1 MKKVSLSTKI
11 VGLVVTAVF
20 TVGAC
25 LFASTYYFVDKGF
38 QDQTQQEIGRQADA
52 VQLHFDSITARMSAA
67 AKLTASRKV
76 LAEAIEKG
84 DTAFV
89 QKLGKEVMRDSKAGF
104 ITIADKNG
112 NVVGRGHS
120 DKAGDSVL
128 SQPNVKKALAGE
140 ASTGIEE
147 GTVVKFSLRAGA
159 PVKIGDKVV
168 GSVTTGVDLTPAD
181 HAVVEEVKKLFGIE
195 CTLFQGDTRV
205 TTTLMKDGQ
214 RVIGTKMDNPKVL
227 DTVLAKGQRFLA
239 INKILGKDYTT
250 AYWPLKDASGKVI
263 GMLFI
268 GKDRAIALAAV
279 RNTEWSI
286 LAILAIVGAL
296 MVFAGIL
303 VARSITRPINRAITS
318 LSEAAEQVVSA
329 SGQVSSASQ
338 SLAEGASE
346 QAASIEETSSS
357 LEEMS
362 SMTKQNAD
370 NASTADNLMKESKQ
384 MVERANGSMTEL
396 TQSMEDISKASDE
409 TSKIIKTIDEIAF
422 QTNLLALNA
431 AVEAARAGEA
441 GAGLC
446 RGGRR
451 GEKPRHAGRRGR
463 QEHLGAHRG
472 DGEEGQG
479 RLGARRADERGL
491 RGGLEERRQGGGPG
505 GRDRRGLQR
514 AGPGD
519 RPDQQGRHRDGQG
532 DPADGGQ
539 RRGVGLGLRGD
550 ERPGRADERGRRG
563 NHAHRRKRGL
573 KGRRQGAW
581 GACAESRIRPDG
593 PFHRAPE
600 GSPCEIPRCIRQPQ
614 ALEARR
620 GDPLRGGQFQ
630 GLLRKG
636 NGAPGRAPRDDCNIA

>member
-11 VGLVVTAVF
+11 IGLVVTAVF

-52 VQLHFDSITARMSAA
+52 VQLHFDSITARMSSA

-89 QKLGKEVMRDSKAGF
+89 QKLGKEVMRDSQAGF

-120 DKAGDSVL
+120 EKVGDSVL
-128 SQPNVKKALAGE
+128 SQPNVKKSLAGE

-195 CTLFQGDTRV
+195 CTLFQGDTRA

-239 INKILGKDYTT
+239 INKILGKDYST

-268 GKDRAIALAAV
+268 GKDREIALAAV

-286 LAILAIVGAL
+286 MAILAIVGSL

-329 SGQVSSASQ
+329 SSQVSSASQ

-396 TQSMEDISKASDE
+396 TQSMVDISKASDE

-441 GAGLC
+441 GAGFAVVANEVRNLAM
-446 RGGRR
+446 RAA
-451 GEKPRHAGRRGR
+451 EAAKNTSV
-463 QEHLGAHRG
+463 LI
-472 DGEEGQG
+472 EGT
-479 RLGARRADERGL
+479 
-491 RGGLEERRQGGGPG
+491 
-505 GRDRRGLQR
+505 
-514 AGPGD
+514 
-519 RPDQQGRHRDGQG
+519 
-532 DPADGGQ
+532 
-539 RRGVGLGLRGD
+539 V
-550 ERPGRADERGRRG
+550 
-563 NHAHRRKRGL
+563 K
-573 KGRRQGAW
+573 KVK
-581 GACAESRIRPDG
+581 
-593 PFHRAPE
+593 E
-600 GSPCEIPRCIRQPQ
+600 GSELVERTGGAFSEVSKSAAKVAGLVAEIAAASSEQ
-614 ALEARR
+614 AQGIDQINKAVTEMDKVTQQTAANAEESASASEEMNAQAEQMKEVAGEIMRIV
-620 GDPLRGGQFQ
+620 GSGGS
-630 GLLRKG
+630 KG
-636 NGAPGRAPRDDCNIA
+636 AGKEPGEPVQKAGSVRMAPFIERLKAPRAKSPGASGSRKPSRPEEVIPFGEGNFKDF

>member
-1 MKKVSLSTKI
+1 MKKVSLSAKI

-20 TVGAC
+20 SVGVC
-25 LFASTYYFVDKGF
+25 VFASSYYFVNKGF
-38 QDQTQQEIGRQADA
+38 NDQTQQDVGRLADA
-52 VQLHFDSITARMSAA
+52 VQLHFDEVTAKMAA
-67 AKLTASRKV
+67 VAQMTAARKD
-76 LAEAIEKG
+76 LAEAITKG
-84 DTAFV
+84 DTAYI

-104 ITIADKNG
+104 ITIADKDG
-112 NVVGRGHS
+112 NAVGRGHS
-120 DKAGDSVL
+120 EKTGDSVL
-128 SQPNVKKALAGE
+128 NQPNVKKALAGE
-140 ASTGIEE
+140 ASTGVEE

-159 PVKIGDKVV
+159 PVRLDDKVV
-168 GSVTTGVDLTPAD
+168 GSVTTGVDLTPAS
-181 HAVVEEVKKLFGIE
+181 HAFVEEVKKMFDVE
-195 CTLFQGDTRV
+195 CTLFQGDTRA

-214 RVIGTKMDNPKVL
+214 RVIGTKMDNPMVL
-227 DTVLAKGQRFLA
+227 DTVLAKGQRFLD
-239 INKILGKDYTT
+239 INKILGKEYNT
-250 AYWPLKDASGKVI
+250 AYWPLKDAAGKVI

-268 GKDRAIALAAV
+268 GKDRSIVIASV

-296 MVFAGIL
+296 MLVCGVL

-441 GAGLC
+441 GAGFAVVANEVRNLAM
-446 RGGRR
+446 RAAEAAKNTSALIEGTVTKVREGSELVERTGGAFAEVSKSAAKVAGLVAEIAAASSEQAQGIDQINKAVTEMDKVTQQTAANAEESASASEEMNAQAEQMKEVAGEIMRIVGSGGSKSAGKEPGEPVQKAGSGWKVPFGGRP
-451 GEKPRHAGRRGR
+451 KTPRAKTPAVGRKASRP
-463 QEHLGAHRG
+463 EEMIPF
-472 DGEEGQG
+472 EEGNFK
-479 RLGARRADERGL
+479 D
-491 RGGLEERRQGGGPG
+491 
-505 GRDRRGLQR
+505 
-514 AGPGD
+514 
-519 RPDQQGRHRDGQG
+519 
-532 DPADGGQ
+532 
-539 RRGVGLGLRGD
+539 
-550 ERPGRADERGRRG
+550 
-563 NHAHRRKRGL
+563 
-573 KGRRQGAW
+573 
-581 GACAESRIRPDG
+581 
-593 PFHRAPE
+593 F
-600 GSPCEIPRCIRQPQ
+600 
-614 ALEARR
+614 
-620 GDPLRGGQFQ
+620 
-630 GLLRKG
+630 
-636 NGAPGRAPRDDCNIA
+636 

>member
-1 MKKVSLSTKI
+1 MKKMSLSAKI
-11 VGLVVTAVF
+11 IGLVVTAVF

-38 QDQTQQEIGRQADA
+38 QDQTQQEIARQADA
-52 VQLHFDSITARMSAA
+52 VQIHFDSITARMSAA

-104 ITIADKNG
+104 ITIADKDG

-120 DKAGDSVL
+120 EKAGDSVL
-128 SQPNVKKALAGE
+128 SHPNVKKALAGE

-168 GSVTTGVDLTPAD
+168 GSVSTGVDLTTAD
-181 HAVVEEVKKLFGIE
+181 HAVVEEVKKMYGVE
-195 CTLFQGDTRV
+195 CTLFQGDTRA

-214 RVIGTKMDNPKVL
+214 RAIGTKMDNPKVL
-227 DTVLAKGQRFLA
+227 DTVLAKGQRYLDV
-239 INKILGKDYTT
+239 NTILGKEYNT

-268 GKDRAIALAAV
+268 GQDRSVALAAV

-329 SGQVSSASQ
+329 SSQVSSASQ

-441 GAGLC
+441 GAGFAVVANEVRNLAM
-446 RGGRR
+446 RAAEAAKNTSALIEGTVKKVKEGSELVERTN
-451 GEKPRHAGRRGR
+451 GAFSEVSKSAAKVAGLVSEIAAASSEQAQGID
-463 QEHLGAHRG
+463 QINKAVAEMDKVTQQTAANA
-472 DGEEGQG
+472 EETC
-479 RLGARRADERGL
+479 
-491 RGGLEERRQGGGPG
+491 
-505 GRDRRGLQR
+505 
-514 AGPGD
+514 
-519 RPDQQGRHRDGQG
+519 
-532 DPADGGQ
+532 
-539 RRGVGLGLRGD
+539 LGLRGD

-573 KGRRQGAW
+573 EGRRQGPW
-581 GACAESRIRPDG
+581 GACEESRIRL
-593 PFHRAPE
+593 E
-600 GSPCEIPRCIRQPQ
+600 GSFRREPENPAGQNTRRGP
-614 ALEARR
+614 ESVKARR
-620 GDPLRGGQFQ
+620 DDPL
-630 GLLRKG
+630 
-636 NGAPGRAPRDDCNIA
+636 

>member
-11 VGLVVTAVF
+11 IGLVVTAVF

-38 QDQTQQEIGRQADA
+38 QDQTQQEIARQADA
-52 VQLHFDSITARMSAA
+52 VQIHFDSITARMAAA

-89 QKLGKEVMRDSKAGF
+89 QRLGKEVMRDSKAGF
-104 ITIADKNG
+104 ITIADKDG

-120 DKAGDSVL
+120 DKVGDSVL

-159 PVKIGDKVV
+159 PVKVGDKVV

-181 HAVVEEVKKLFGIE
+181 HAVVEEVKKLFGTE
-195 CTLFQGDTRV
+195 CTLFHGDTRV

-214 RVIGTKMDNPKVL
+214 RVVGTKMDNPKVL

-239 INKILGKDYTT
+239 VNEILGKEYTT
-250 AYWPLKDASGKVI
+250 AYWPLKDASGKLI

-268 GKDRAIALAAV
+268 GQDREIALAAV

-370 NASTADNLMKESKQ
+370 NATAADRLMKESKQ

-441 GAGLC
+441 GAGFAVVANEVRNLAM
-446 RGGRR
+446 RAAEAAKNTSVLIEGTVKKVKEGSELVERTNGAFAEVSKSAAKVADLVSEIAAASSEQAQGIDQINKAVAEMDKVTQQTAANAEESASASEEMNAQAEQMKEIAGEVMIIVGSGGSK
-451 GEKPRHAGRRGR
+451 GAG
-463 QEHLGAHRG
+463 L
-472 DGEEGQG
+472 GQG
-479 RLGARRADERGL
+479 EPAKKTESGWKAPFVDRMKSVRG
-491 RGGLEERRQGGGPG
+491 
-505 GRDRRGLQR
+505 
-514 AGPGD
+514 
-519 RPDQQGRHRDGQG
+519 
-532 DPADGGQ
+532 
-539 RRGVGLGLRGD
+539 
-550 ERPGRADERGRRG
+550 
-563 NHAHRRKRGL
+563 K
-573 KGRRQGAW
+573 
-581 GACAESRIRPDG
+581 
-593 PFHRAPE
+593 
-600 GSPCEIPRCIRQPQ
+600 
-614 ALEARR
+614 
-620 GDPLRGGQFQ
+620 
-630 GLLRKG
+630 
-636 NGAPGRAPRDDCNIA
+636 APGPAGSRKPSKPEEVIPFDKGDFKDF

>member
-1 MKKVSLSTKI
+1 MKKNVSLSTKI
-11 VGLVVTAVF
+11 IGLVVTAVF

-38 QDQTQQEIGRQADA
+38 QDQTQQEISRQADA
-52 VQLHFDSITARMSAA
+52 VQVHVDNITARMAAA
-67 AKLTASRKV
+67 AKLTASRRI

-84 DTAFV
+84 DTAYV

-104 ITIADKNG
+104 VTIADKDG

-120 DKAGDSVL
+120 DKVGDSVL
-128 SQPNVKKALAGE
+128 GQPNVKKALAGE

-159 PVKIGDKVV
+159 PVKVGDKVV

-214 RVIGTKMDNPKVL
+214 RVVGTKMDNPKVL

-239 INKILGKDYTT
+239 VNNILGKEYTT

-268 GKDRAIALAAV
+268 GQDRAIALAAV

-286 LAILAIVGAL
+286 LAILAVVGGL

-303 VARSITRPINRAITS
+303 VARSITRPINRAVTS

-357 LEEMS
+357 LEEMA

-370 NASTADNLMKESKQ
+370 NASTADKLMKESKQ

-441 GAGLC
+441 GAGFAVVANEVRNLAM
-446 RGGRR
+446 RAAEAAKNTSGLIEGTVKKVKEGSELVERTNTAFAEVSKSASKVAGLVAEIAAASSEQAQGIDQINKAVTEMDKVTQRTAANAEESASASEEMNAQAEQMKEVAGEITRIVGSGGS
-451 GEKPRHAGRRGR
+451 KDAGK
-463 QEHLGAHRG
+463 
-472 DGEEGQG
+472 
-479 RLGARRADERGL
+479 RLGEPGKKDEAGWKAPLLAR
-491 RGGLEERRQGGGPG
+491 
-505 GRDRRGLQR
+505 
-514 AGPGD
+514 
-519 RPDQQGRHRDGQG
+519 
-532 DPADGGQ
+532 
-539 RRGVGLGLRGD
+539 
-550 ERPGRADERGRRG
+550 
-563 NHAHRRKRGL
+563 L
-573 KGRRQGAW
+573 K
-581 GACAESRIRPDG
+581 
-593 PFHRAPE
+593 
-600 GSPCEIPRCIRQPQ
+600 
-614 ALEARR
+614 
-620 GDPLRGGQFQ
+620 
-630 GLLRKG
+630 
-636 NGAPGRAPRDDCNIA
+636 APRAKSPGAAVGRKAAKPEEVIPLEKGDFRDF

>member
-1 MKKVSLSTKI
+1 MKKMPLSTKI
-11 VGLVVTAVF
+11 IGLVVTAVV

-52 VQLHFDSITARMSAA
+52 VQLHFDSITARMSSA

-89 QKLGKEVMRDSKAGF
+89 QKLGKEVMRDSQAGF

-128 SQPNVKKALAGE
+128 TQPNVKKALAGE

-195 CTLFQGDTRV
+195 CTLFHGDTRV

-239 INKILGKDYTT
+239 INKILGKDYST

-268 GKDRAIALAAV
+268 GKDREIALAAV

-286 LAILAIVGAL
+286 MAILAIVGSL

-329 SGQVSSASQ
+329 SSQVSSASQ

-441 GAGLC
+441 GAGFAVVANEVRNLAM
-446 RGGRR
+446 RAA
-451 GEKPRHAGRRGR
+451 EAAKNTSV
-463 QEHLGAHRG
+463 LI
-472 DGEEGQG
+472 EGT
-479 RLGARRADERGL
+479 
-491 RGGLEERRQGGGPG
+491 
-505 GRDRRGLQR
+505 
-514 AGPGD
+514 
-519 RPDQQGRHRDGQG
+519 
-532 DPADGGQ
+532 
-539 RRGVGLGLRGD
+539 V
-550 ERPGRADERGRRG
+550 
-563 NHAHRRKRGL
+563 K
-573 KGRRQGAW
+573 KVK
-581 GACAESRIRPDG
+581 
-593 PFHRAPE
+593 E
-600 GSPCEIPRCIRQPQ
+600 GSELVERTGGAFSEVSKSAAKVAGLVAEIAAASSEQ
-614 ALEARR
+614 AQGIDQINKAVTEMDKVTQQTAANAEESASASEEMNAQAEQMKEVAGEIMRIV
-620 GDPLRGGQFQ
+620 GSGGS
-630 GLLRKG
+630 KG
-636 NGAPGRAPRDDCNIA
+636 AGKEPGEPVQKAGSVRMAPFIERLKAPRAKSPGASGSRKPSRPEEVIPFGEGNFKDF

>member
-11 VGLVVTAVF
+11 IGLVVTAVF

-38 QDQTQQEIGRQADA
+38 QDQTQQEIARQADA
-52 VQLHFDSITARMSAA
+52 VQIHFDSITARMAAA

-89 QKLGKEVMRDSKAGF
+89 QRLGKEVMRDSKAGF
-104 ITIADKNG
+104 ITIADKDG

-120 DKAGDSVL
+120 DKVGDSVL

-159 PVKIGDKVV
+159 PVKVGDKVV

-181 HAVVEEVKKLFGIE
+181 HAVVEEVKKLFGTE
-195 CTLFQGDTRV
+195 CTLFHGDTRV

-214 RVIGTKMDNPKVL
+214 RVVGTKMDNPKVL

-239 INKILGKDYTT
+239 VNEILGKEYTT
-250 AYWPLKDASGKVI
+250 AYWPLKDASGKLI

-268 GKDRAIALAAV
+268 GQDREIALAAV

-370 NASTADNLMKESKQ
+370 NATAADRLMKESKQ

-431 AVEAARAGEA
+431 AVEAARAGDA
-441 GAGLC
+441 GAGFAVVANEVRNLAM
-446 RGGRR
+446 RAAEAAKNTSVLIEGTVKKVKEGSELVERTNGVFEAVSKSAAKVADLVSEIAAASVEQAQGIDQINKAVAEMDKVTQQNAANAEESASASEEMNAQAEQMKVIAAEMQRIVVGGNVTKAAASAELSRAELKNAFSR
-451 GEKPRHAGRRGR
+451 KGFVKKGHAGA
-463 QEHLGAHRG
+463 EAV
-472 DGEEGQG
+472 
-479 RLGARRADERGL
+479 
-491 RGGLEERRQGGGPG
+491 
-505 GRDRRGLQR
+505 
-514 AGPGD
+514 
-519 RPDQQGRHRDGQG
+519 RPQD
-532 DPADGGQ
+532 
-539 RRGVGLGLRGD
+539 V
-550 ERPGRADERGRRG
+550 
-563 NHAHRRKRGL
+563 
-573 KGRRQGAW
+573 
-581 GACAESRIRPDG
+581 
-593 PFHRAPE
+593 
-600 GSPCEIPRCIRQPQ
+600 IP
-614 ALEARR
+614 L
-620 GDPLRGGQFQ
+620 
-630 GLLRKG
+630 
-636 NGAPGRAPRDDCNIA
+636 DDKDFKNF

>member
-1 MKKVSLSTKI
+1 MKKVSLSAKI
-11 VGLVVTAVF
+11 IGLVVTAVF

-38 QDQTQQEIGRQADA
+38 QDQTQQEIARQADA
-52 VQLHFDSITARMSAA
+52 VQIHFDNITARMAAA
-67 AKLTASRKV
+67 AKLTASRRI

-84 DTAFV
+84 DTAYV
-89 QKLGKEVMRDSKAGF
+89 QKLGKEVMRDSQAGF

-120 DKAGDSVL
+120 DKTGDSVL

-159 PVKIGDKVV
+159 PVKVGDKVV

-181 HAVVEEVKKLFGIE
+181 HAIVEEVKKLFGIE
-195 CTLFQGDTRV
+195 CTFFQGDTRV

-214 RVIGTKMDNPKVL
+214 RVVGTKMDNPKVL

-239 INKILGKDYTT
+239 VNKILGKDYTT

-263 GMLFI
+263 GMVFI
-268 GKDRAIALAAV
+268 GQDREIALAAV

-286 LAILAIVGAL
+286 LAILAIIGTL

-303 VARSITRPINRAITS
+303 VARSITRPINRAITI

-441 GAGLC
+441 GAGFAVVANEVRNLAM
-446 RGGRR
+446 RAAEAAKNTSVLIEGTVKKVKEGSELVERTGVAFAEVSKSATKVAGLVAEIAAASSEQAQGIDQINKAVTEMDKVTQQTAANAEESASASEEMNAQAEQMKEVAGEIIRIVGSGGSKDAGKGR
-451 GEKPRHAGRRGR
+451 GEPAKKDEADWKAPLMA
-463 QEHLGAHRG
+463 
-472 DGEEGQG
+472 
-479 RLGARRADERGL
+479 RL
-491 RGGLEERRQGGGPG
+491 
-505 GRDRRGLQR
+505 
-514 AGPGD
+514 
-519 RPDQQGRHRDGQG
+519 
-532 DPADGGQ
+532 
-539 RRGVGLGLRGD
+539 
-550 ERPGRADERGRRG
+550 
-563 NHAHRRKRGL
+563 K
-573 KGRRQGAW
+573 
-581 GACAESRIRPDG
+581 
-593 PFHRAPE
+593 
-600 GSPCEIPRCIRQPQ
+600 
-614 ALEARR
+614 
-620 GDPLRGGQFQ
+620 
-630 GLLRKG
+630 
-636 NGAPGRAPRDDCNIA
+636 APREKSPGAAGSRKPSRPEEVIPFGKDNFKDF

>member
-11 VGLVVTAVF
+11 IGLVVTAVF

-52 VQLHFDSITARMSAA
+52 VQLHFDSITARMLTA
-67 AKLTASRKV
+67 AKLTASRKD

-84 DTAFV
+84 DSAFI

-104 ITIADKNG
+104 ITIADKSG

-128 SQPNVKKALAGE
+128 SQPNVKKSLAGE

-159 PVKIGDKVV
+159 PVKLGDKVV

-181 HAVVEEVKKLFGIE
+181 HAVVEEVKKQFGIE
-195 CTLFQGDTRV
+195 CTLFHGDTRV

-214 RVIGTKMDNPKVL
+214 RVVGTKMDNPMVL

-239 INKILGKDYTT
+239 INTILGKDYST

-268 GKDRAIALAAV
+268 GKDREIALTAV

-329 SGQVSSASQ
+329 SSQVSSASQ

-441 GAGLC
+441 GAGF
-446 RGGRR
+446 
-451 GEKPRHAGRRGR
+451 AVV
-463 QEHLGAHRG
+463 
-472 DGEEGQG
+472 
-479 RLGARRADERGL
+479 ADEVRNLAMRSSEAAKNTNNLIDNTIKAVKNGNEL
-491 RGGLEERRQGGGPG
+491 TRQTQEAFKENIVISGKIGQLIDEIATASQEQAKGISEVSTAVSEMNGVTQQTAATAEESASASEELNAQAQKMKGYVADLSDVVGGVSFVRT
-505 GRDRRGLQR
+505 
-514 AGPGD
+514 
-519 RPDQQGRHRDGQG
+519 
-532 DPADGGQ
+532 
-539 RRGVGLGLRGD
+539 
-550 ERPGRADERGRRG
+550 
-563 NHAHRRKRGL
+563 
-573 KGRRQGAW
+573 
-581 GACAESRIRPDG
+581 I
-593 PFHRAPE
+593 
-600 GSPCEIPRCIRQPQ
+600 
-614 ALEARR
+614 
-620 GDPLRGGQFQ
+620 
-630 GLLRKG
+630 
-636 NGAPGRAPRDDCNIA
+636 